1 MIARLSCRKWYR
13 AVRKKDNKSFRVEV
27 VIGGEAFGCGIGRT
41 KKAAEQEAAYQAILK
56 LKEGKVQ

>member
-1 MIARLSCRKWYR
+1 M
-13 AVRKKDNKSFRVEV
+13 
-27 VIGGEAFGCGIGRT
+27 IGGEAFGCGIGRT